1 MNTFT
6 CIAFGIIVF
15 IVVVK
20 ILNVVTKGRCTSKAK
35 LNGKT
40 VLITGAS
47 GGIGKETAI
56 DMAARG
62 ARVILGCRNLK
73 FAEDTKQEI
82 ISKTGNTNIVIYQI
96 DFESLTSVR
105 KFSKLIHENES
116 RLDVLINNAGA
127 MGLGNK
133 ITEDGLH
140 IMMQVNHFGPFL
152 LTNLLLDL
160 LKKSA
165 PSRIVTVS
173 SLGYILTLL
182 DPDNLNK
189 PRRFDELNYFNSK
202 LCNILMSN
210 ELARKLEGT
219 NVTSNCLHPGVI
231 YTPLFKH
238 LPWYKRIPVSLIFPF
253 LFKNT
258 KEGAQTTIHCAV
270 CEKVYGVSGKYFQD
284 CKEYWTLPI
293 ASNRELDVK
302 VWNKSMEFVKLQEN
316 EIHY

>member
-173 SLGYILTLL
+173 SLGHIFSSL

-189 PRRFDELNYFNSK
+189 PGLDELNYFNSK

-219 NVTSNCLHPGVI
+219 NVTSNCLHPGIVHTEI
-231 YTPLFKH
+231 MQH
-238 LPWYKRIPVSLIFPF
+238 LPWYKRLSLSFSYWF
-253 LFKNT
+253 FFKNA
-258 KEGAQTTIHCAV
+258 KEGAETTIHCAV
-270 CEKVYGVSGKYFQD
+270 CEKVDGISGKYFQD
-284 CKEYWTLPI
+284 CKDYWTLPI
-293 ASNRELDVK
+293 ASNKELSEK
-302 VWNKSMEFVKLQEN
+302 VWNKSMELVKLQKN